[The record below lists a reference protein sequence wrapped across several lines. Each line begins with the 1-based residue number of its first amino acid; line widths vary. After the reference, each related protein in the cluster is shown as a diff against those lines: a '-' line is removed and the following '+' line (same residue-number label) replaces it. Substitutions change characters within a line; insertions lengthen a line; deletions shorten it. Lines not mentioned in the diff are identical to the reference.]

1 MNIYIIEDDHWY
13 SKVMEHYLSLNPEYR
28 VKTFNTG
35 KNILNEL
42 KNKPDVICMDYTLPD
57 IKGEKLLI
65 EIKFAFLSK

>member
-35 KNILNEL
+35 KNILN
-42 KNKPDVICMDYTLPD
+42 
-57 IKGEKLLI
+57 
-65 EIKFAFLSK
+65 